1 MLDNILAS
9 KLYRPGSVAYV
20 SRSGGMSN
28 ELNNIIS
35 RTTDGVYEG
44 VAIGGDRY
52 VFKSTSLTFMH
63 LADAF
68 IQSDLQCIPWEL
80 NPQSFALLTQCSNH
94 WATGTSLMLHM
105 VWCIVNDWRVSLNLQ
120 GMSLLQVSRL
130 CVHGSR
136 AEVSGHTRSQ
146 NDCCARWG
154 EWAICDVYNHYK
166 ICNTL
171 VHISLC
177 F

>member
-80 NPQSFALLTQCSNH
+80 NPQSFVLLTQCSTMSHRNIFN
-94 WATGTSLMLHM
+94 ATYDLMRCKLLSCEFKPAGYVPPAGIQALCSWITCWGIRTHPESKWLLCSVRWVSHLWRLQSL
-105 VWCIVNDWRVSLNLQ
+105 
-120 GMSLLQVSRL
+120 
-130 CVHGSR
+130 
-136 AEVSGHTRSQ
+136 
-146 NDCCARWG
+146 
-154 EWAICDVYNHYK
+154 
-166 ICNTL
+166 
-171 VHISLC
+171 
-177 F
+177 